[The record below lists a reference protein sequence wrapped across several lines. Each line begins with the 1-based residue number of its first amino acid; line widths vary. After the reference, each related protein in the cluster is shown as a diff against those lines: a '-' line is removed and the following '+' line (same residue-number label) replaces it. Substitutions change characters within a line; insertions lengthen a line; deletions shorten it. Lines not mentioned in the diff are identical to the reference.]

1 MIFTPGLERSSERGV
16 GVSGSLVKL
25 ASEDRLDPVF
35 AAGFLQLDMATRV
48 SVVCEGK
55 GLHSERGYAG
65 NMFLDRPVSIP
76 VQ

>member
-25 ASEDRLDPVF
+25 ASEDRLDSVPL
-35 AAGFLQLDMATRV
+35 ARFLKLNMTARV
-48 SVVCEGK
+48 SVFCEGK

-65 NMFLDRPVSIP
+65 NMFLDRPVSVS